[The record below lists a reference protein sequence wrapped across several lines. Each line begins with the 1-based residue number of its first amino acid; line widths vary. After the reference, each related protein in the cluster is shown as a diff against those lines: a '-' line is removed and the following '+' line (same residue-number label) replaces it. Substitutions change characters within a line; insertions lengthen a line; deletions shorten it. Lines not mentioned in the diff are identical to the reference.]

1 MNSPHKRDG
10 NYYTERKDYN
20 QFQEDDPNYEN
31 YEDLKSKSEFFF
43 FYSLNNNFRIIYCLF
58 PQTLNIFFFFTLA
71 SWRCKSAS
79 SDCSR
84 NKSEDEGDSEFT
96 KVIENQG
103 GGVAGKGR
111 IQ

>member
-1 MNSPHKRDG
+1 MNLDKLRNVLNELNCERKAIAEVEEMNSPHKRDG

-58 PQTLNIFFFFTLA
+58 PQTLNIFFFFNLA
-71 SWRCKSAS
+71 S
-79 SDCSR
+79 
-84 NKSEDEGDSEFT
+84 
-96 KVIENQG
+96 
-103 GGVAGKGR
+103 
-111 IQ
+111 